1 MQRVLAARVNEARR
15 LLEGDELSVDEIA
28 LRCGFGAALSLRVHF
43 RQRPDT
49 TPAAYRRTF
58 RD

>member
-28 LRCGFGAALSLRVHF
+28 LRCGFGVDSAERVAQAG
-43 RQRPDT
+43 RGPSRVCRPRV
-49 TPAAYRRTF
+49 A
-58 RD
+58 